1 MKFLEVNNLD
11 IEYQTRKETIYASKN
26 VSFNLQRGEIIGIVG
41 ESGSGKSTVANAII
55 NLIDK
60 PGIITNGSIRLD
72 GRELH
77 NDTDVIKSIRGKKI
91 GFIFQDPQT
100 SLNPLFKIRDQLI
113 ETIQT
118 HSDLN
123 YKEAES
129 KSINLLREVGIEN
142 PEKRINDYP
151 HQFSGGMRQRVV
163 IALAISCEPDLII
176 ADEPTTALDVSIQYK
191 ILQLL
196 KKLTVERN
204 LGIIIITLL
213 LFLILI
219 DGEKINGAQ
228 RWFYIGGLSFQPS
241 EIGKP
246 LYVVFNAWLLS
257 LWIEKTKF
265 PGWMWSIAS
274 IILISSLLLLQ
285 PDLGMTIVMMFT
297 WGFQLFI
304 TGIPLILILCLI
316 IAFPIFMIFSYQHFN
331 HVKIRIDNFLEGKTY
346 QVSKSLQSFESGGFW
361 GKGPGEG
368 FYKKSLPDAHSDFV
382 FAVAAEEYGALI
394 CSVIIII
401 YGLIIIR
408 SFYYTINNNNL
419 FFILAIGGL
428 AFQFGSQSLIHMA
441 SNTDLIPTKGMTL
454 PFLSYGGFLKV
465 CRTDSTHLNQANAG
479 VGVASTSVLK
489 IKSYDDYNASY
500 TDSVC
505 YYCTKKTHG

>member
-1 MKFLEVNNLD
+1 MNITRSDRSQLALWWWTIDRYLLTSFFILMMFGILLVMASSQHLAENLN
-11 IEYQTRKETIYASKN
+11 IPSHYFTIRHILYGALSIP
-26 VSFNLQRGEIIGIVG
+26 IIIFF
-41 ESGSGKSTVANAII
+41 
-55 NLIDK
+55 
-60 PGIITNGSIRLD
+60 SILNERQ
-72 GRELH
+72 
-77 NDTDVIKSIRGKKI
+77 IKMICI
-91 GFIFQDPQT
+91 
-100 SLNPLFKIRDQLI
+100 
-113 ETIQT
+113 
-118 HSDLN
+118 
-123 YKEAES
+123 
-129 KSINLLREVGIEN
+129 
-142 PEKRINDYP
+142 
-151 HQFSGGMRQRVV
+151 
-163 IALAISCEPDLII
+163 
-176 ADEPTTALDVSIQYK
+176 
-191 ILQLL
+191 
-196 KKLTVERN
+196 
-204 LGIIIITLL
+204 LGIIITTVL
-213 LFLILI
+213 LFVILF
-219 DGEKINGAQ
+219 DGEKIKGAQ

-316 IAFPIFMIFSYQHFN
+316 IAFPIFMIFSYQHFD

-394 CSVIIII
+394 CSVIIMI

-428 AFQFGSQSLIHMA
+428 AFQFGFQSLIHMA

-454 PFLSYGGFLKV
+454 PFLSYGGSSLLASAI
-465 CRTDSTHLNQANAG
+465 TAG
-479 VGVASTSVLK
+479 IILSL
-489 IKSYDDYNASY
+489 
-500 TDSVC
+500 
-505 YYCTKKTHG
+505 TKRSNLVDPFKEEIYEKK